1 MLYSTL
7 SITLESDVVFSV
19 DSLSRQPIYEQ
30 IIQQLERFV
39 LTGVVKPGEQLP
51 TVRGLSIQLSINPNT
66 IQKAYSE
73 LDRRG
78 IICSVPGRGCFVSEN
93 AVLLLSENRRQEL
106 GTLKRLIYEFA
117 IAGIE
122 QQIVIETVNKAYDD
136 YNSDSEGSAVN
147 D

>member
-1 MLYSTL
+1 MF
-7 SITLESDVVFSV
+7 SI

-30 IIQQLERFV
+30 IIQQLERFI
-39 LTGVVKPGEQLP
+39 LTGAVKPGEQLP
-51 TVRGLSIQLSINPNT
+51 TVRGLSVQLSINPNT

-93 AVLLLSENRRQEL
+93 AVALLSENRRNEL
-106 GTLKRLIYEFA
+106 ETLKRLVYEFA

-122 QQIVIETVNKAYDD
+122 QQTVIETVKKAYAD
-136 YNSDSEGSAVN
+136 YNNSEGSAAN